1 MYEYKATIL
10 KVIDGDTVDVAI
22 DLGLRIFTQQRIRLY
37 GINAP
42 EMRTPEG
49 PAAKKRL
56 AELLPIG
63 AEVVLRT
70 RKDKL
75 EKYGRYLGIFIDA
88 DGHEVNQRMVQEG
101 LASPYLL
108 D

>member
-1 MYEYKATIL
+1 M
-10 KVIDGDTVDVAI
+10 IDGDTVDVAI

-56 AELLPIG
+56 SELLPVG
-63 AEVVLRT
+63 SEVIIRT
-70 RKDKL
+70 RKDKQ
-75 EKYGRYLGIFIDA
+75 EKYGRYLGVFIDA
-88 DGHEVNQRMVQEG
+88 EGHEVNQRMVSEG
-101 LASPYLL
+101 LAVEYLV